1 MTTILIDTDIGTDV
15 DDILALGLALR
26 SPELELAAI
35 TVVYGDV
42 DLRGRMVAKVLALA
56 GAPPIPL
63 GRGVELPLLRQRS
76 VYWPGHEGV
85 GLLDGSEPTP
95 DMPHAVDLIIRT
107 VRARP
112 GEITLVPIGP
122 LTNLAAAVIL
132 DPAIAPLVK
141 EVVMMGGVA
150 GRGLDLRLPPVEH
163 NIRCDPEAAAVVF
176 AAGWPITM
184 VGLDVTTRVH
194 LRRDHLAGLAER
206 GGPLVAALADQA
218 SRYMDIRGRD
228 FTEMHDPLAV
238 ATLIDRSLV
247 RAAPMHVAVEL
258 RGTYTDGATIVRPPA
273 PDRPA
278 NAQVCLDVD
287 ADRAIEL
294 FLSRVGARG

>member
-1 MTTILIDTDIGTDV
+1 MTTIVIDTDIGTDV

-42 DLRGRMVAKVLALA
+42 DLRARMVAKVLALA
-56 GAPPIPL
+56 GAPPVPL
-63 GRGVELPLLRQRS
+63 GRGVELPLLRQRA

-85 GLLDGSEPTP
+85 GLLAGGEPTP
-95 DMPHAVDLIIRT
+95 DMPHAVDLIIRA

-112 GEITLVPIGP
+112 GEVTLVPIGP
-122 LTNLAAAVIL
+122 LTNLATAVIL
-132 DPAIAPLVK
+132 DPAIVPLVK

-150 GRGLDLRLPPVEH
+150 GRGPDLSLSPVEH
-163 NIRCDPEAAAVVF
+163 NVRCDPEAAAVVF

-184 VGLDVTTRVH
+184 VGLDVTTRVR
-194 LRRDHLAGLAER
+194 LRRDHLARLAER
-206 GGPLVAALADQA
+206 GGPLAAVLADQA

-228 FTEMHDPLAV
+228 FTELHDPLAV

-258 RGTYTDGATIVRPPA
+258 HGTHTDGATIVRPPT

-278 NAQVCLDVD
+278 NAHVCLDVD
-287 ADRAIEL
+287 ADRAVEL
-294 FLSRVGARG
+294 FLSRMTGG